1 MVECYTCC
9 NLDLLSR
16 AKRRCRS
23 SNSRGATLTKL
34 CTLAARVM
42 ARVLIIDDDLSVGAA
57 IRLTLTRHGAHAE
70 HTLTANSGLQAFRSS
85 DFDLVIVDLF
95 MPEKNGL
102 EIIGKLRELAPKV
115 SILAISGFRFRNSMD
130 PGLDF
135 LGMAEKVGAAA
146 VLPKPFTPRQLTATI
161 EAILKEPLAGVGC
174 A

>member
-1 MVECYTCC
+1 
-9 NLDLLSR
+9 
-16 AKRRCRS
+16 
-23 SNSRGATLTKL
+23 LTKL

-161 EAILKEPLAGVGC
+161 EAILKEPLADVGC